1 MTDTE
6 REVLAAVDAIID
18 DYAHHRRDAYFSGFA
33 TDATFVFHTSP
44 HRLEDR
50 AEYERLWQSWEEESG
65 FRVVNCE
72 SSNRRLQLFGDIAV
86 FSHDVDTTIS
96 FDGKLEDSAERETIV
111 MARRDDGWSCIHEH
125 LSGRD

>member
-6 REVLAAVDAIID
+6 RDALAAVDAIID

-33 TDATFVFHTSP
+33 SGATFVFHTSP

-50 AEYERLWQSWEEESG
+50 AEYERLWRSWEEESS
-65 FRVVNCE
+65 FHVMSCE

-96 FDGKLEDSAERETIV
+96 FDGEVEASTERETIV
-111 MARRDDGWSCIHEH
+111 MACRGDVWTCIHEH